1 MPNKNFRK
9 GTAFESRFLANLIK
23 NGDAVKGA
31 RFYASKGITDVW
43 WVDIKGVHNEAQ
55 LKFSS
60 INKPYISPNEIEDLK
75 KFARQM
81 KGYMKIWLVKKQAR
95 KKLEMVL
102 VT

>member
-60 INKPYISPNEIEDLK
+60 INKPYISPHEIEELK
-75 KFARQM
+75 RFARQM
-81 KGYMKIWLVKKQAR
+81 RGYMKIWLVKKQAR
-95 KKLEMVL
+95 KKLEMEI